1 LSFYPQKY
9 GEKRCRLQMRVCAG
23 LAIKFWLEKFGH
35 KCLQG
40 GVQLGKMDILNL
52 CEFQKAASKLSFRK
66 IKPNLRSSKDVDGLE
81 MSLNDFKKDKD
92 SERDKFIRKHCP
104 FPGLRCSVL
113 LNFLFKKKK
122 LTSFRLRQEVPNLN

>member
-1 LSFYPQKY
+1 
-9 GEKRCRLQMRVCAG
+9 MRVCAG

-52 CEFQKAASKLSFRK
+52 CEFQKAASKLSFPK

-92 SERDKFIRKHCP
+92 DSERDKFIRKHCP
-104 FPGLRCSVL
+104 FPGSEMLCFVK
-113 LNFLFKKKK
+113 FFI
-122 LTSFRLRQEVPNLN
+122 